1 VISESLG
8 YDLFDNPADGQVFAT
23 DLDGKSTVGAKA
35 ANMAT
40 KKGMLFVATAGNDGW
55 PPIPG
60 WGNHILTPGDAD
72 SALTVGAVWSTGA
85 VALLSGYGPN
95 ASGRVKPE
103 VCGMGMS
110 ASTFYFAG
118 GYTSNEIDG
127 LNFVT
132 ITAINPSAV
141 LVNPRIDTA
150 GIQSTLKGYFCGG
163 AQGNGDAV
171 SEIDGINFSNDAG
184 INPGAVLSENLWG
197 SAGLKGPERRF
208 KPR

>member
-1 VISESLG
+1 MLMGFKTKAVILG
-8 YDLFDNPADGQVFAT
+8 VGYFGGGDNAVIGFAEIDGINFSTEAVVNPSAT
-23 DLDGKSTVGAKA
+23 LS
-35 ANMAT
+35 
-40 KKGMLFVATAGNDGW
+40 VARSG
-55 PPIPG
+55 
-60 WGNHILTPGDAD
+60 
-72 SALTVGAVWSTGA
+72 
-85 VALLSGYGPN
+85 LSG
-95 ASGRVKPE
+95 V
-103 VCGMGMS
+103 S
-110 ASTFYFAG
+110 APTKGYFAG